1 MLNDTVSPSINSGDS
16 QEKDVSLEGVRLPT
30 SVRKQLRKSRETLKR
45 KKEPQSSQG
54 KVAPGSRGNVR
65 RKKNKTIR
73 KIGLNGVF
81 TESSHPH
88 SPTSSHPHSPTSSHP
103 HLLKKIKTIPTPTPD
118 HSHTPTP
125 TPTPATSIAR
135 RPPITPSVSKKG
147 ILKSSSGSGRAT
159 TRKRVRFQDESGAIM
174 PTPFP
179 IPKRLR
185 FTQKRRVQDEPIKLS
200 PKVPRERTL
209 QIVDSD
215 DEDAPEILGE
225 DIDIADVLEDVEEI
239 PKEELQTRLRK
250 RGVYV
255 QSSTPPELLKS
266 LNVITADVPEGGIQR
281 TG

>member
-1 MLNDTVSPSINSGDS
+1 MLNDTVSPNMNSGES
-16 QEKDVSLEGVRLPT
+16 LEKDVSLEGVRLPT

-54 KVAPGSRGNVR
+54 KVAPGGRGNVR

-88 SPTSSHPHSPTSSHP
+88 SPSSSHP
-103 HLLKKIKTIPTPTPD
+103 HLLKKIKTIPTPNPD
-118 HSHTPTP
+118 HSHTSPTP

-135 RPPITPSVSKKG
+135 RPPTTPSISKKG

-159 TRKRVRFQDESGAIM
+159 TRKKVRFQDESGAIM

-209 QIVDSD
+209 QIIDSD

-225 DIDIADVLEDVEEI
+225 DLNVEDVLEDVEEI

>member
-1 MLNDTVSPSINSGDS
+1 
-16 QEKDVSLEGVRLPT
+16 
-30 SVRKQLRKSRETLKR
+30 
-45 KKEPQSSQG
+45 
-54 KVAPGSRGNVR
+54 
-65 RKKNKTIR
+65 
-73 KIGLNGVF
+73 
-81 TESSHPH
+81 
-88 SPTSSHPHSPTSSHP
+88 
-103 HLLKKIKTIPTPTPD
+103 
-118 HSHTPTP
+118 
-125 TPTPATSIAR
+125 
-135 RPPITPSVSKKG
+135 
-147 ILKSSSGSGRAT
+147 
-159 TRKRVRFQDESGAIM
+159 M

>member
-1 MLNDTVSPSINSGDS
+1 MNNGDS

-54 KVAPGSRGNVR
+54 KVSPGGRGNVR

-88 SPTSSHPHSPTSSHP
+88 SPTSSHPH
-103 HLLKKIKTIPTPTPD
+103 LLKKIKTIPTPTPD

-125 TPTPATSIAR
+125 PPTPTTSITR
-135 RPPITPSVSKKG
+135 RLPAITPTGSVSKKG

-159 TRKRVRFQDESGAIM
+159 TRKKVRFQDESGAIM

-209 QIVDSD
+209 QIIDSD